1 VYKKY
6 RVEKIMLSP
15 RHQLVICLGIN
26 CTIGYGTL
34 LYSFSLLSLEI
45 EESFGWPTAFIYGVY
60 SLGILLGGIA
70 APFLGKALD
79 RYGAQYLMAAGSLI
93 MACCLYGLSIVN
105 SKIEF
110 VVYLLLLEV
119 LSILVLYESAFVA
132 IVKAIPTKKYNTQTH
147 THTQTKNSVGSLVTR
162 IKESTRLS
170 ITQITLMAGFASTIF
185 WPLIAYLLSIT
196 HWRDV
201 YVLMALLHLMVCFP
215 LHLYCLSASPKSHLD
230 KVKKNNDKIDS
241 KCLLGSVEERSIK
254 EDLVEEKSLA
264 KSPLAKKLRISGQQW
279 KTELLLALSFGG
291 VAFCVNGLQIHIF
304 SIMKMLTVEHGLAV
318 LAGSLIGPFQVV
330 SRLMDIC
337 LSSRITPIFLG
348 ALSTIC
354 MLCGLFF
361 LVSASVISGYAVLLF
376 AIFFGMGQGLTN
388 IVRGSIPF
396 YLFGDK
402 HYGAITGRINGV
414 RIIMTAIAPLSL
426 SMLMNQTSVEVVLML
441 LSICLSISLWILI
454 CLRNRQRVTES
465 NIEPV
470 RTIK

>member
-1 VYKKY
+1 
-6 RVEKIMLSP
+6 MLSP

-45 EESFGWPTAFIYGVY
+45 EESFGWSTAFIYGVY

-93 MACCLYGLSIVN
+93 MACCLYGLSIFN

-132 IVKAIPTKKYNTQTH
+132 IVKAIPTKKYKTQ
-147 THTQTKNSVGSLVTR
+147 THTQTKNSDGSLVTK

-201 YVLMALLHLMVCFP
+201 YVMMSLLHLMVCFP
-215 LHLYCLSASPKSHLD
+215 LHLYCLRAPPKSHLD

-241 KCLLGSVEERSIK
+241 KRLLDSVEERSIK
-254 EDLVEEKSLA
+254 EDLVEEKSFV
-264 KSPLAKKLRISGQQW
+264 KKLRISGQQW

-330 SRLMDIC
+330 SRLIDIC

-402 HYGAITGRINGV
+402 HYGEITGRINGV

-426 SMLMNQTSVEVVLML
+426 SMLMNHTSVEVVLML

-454 CLRNRQRVTES
+454 CLRNRQRVTEC

>member
-1 VYKKY
+1 
-6 RVEKIMLSP
+6 MLSP

-60 SLGILLGGIA
+60 SLGILL
-70 APFLGKALD
+70 D

-93 MACCLYGLSIVN
+93 MACCLFGLSIVN

-147 THTQTKNSVGSLVTR
+147 THTQTKNSDGSLVTR

-170 ITQITLMAGFASTIF
+170 ITQITLIAGFASTIF

-201 YVLMALLHLMVCFP
+201 YVMMALLHLMVCFP
-215 LHLYCLSASPKSHLD
+215 LHLYCLRASPKSYLD

-264 KSPLAKKLRISGQQW
+264 KSPFAKKLRISGQQW

-354 MLCGLFF
+354 MLCGLVF
-361 LVSASVISGYAVLLF
+361 LVSASVISGYTVLLF

-396 YLFGDK
+396 HLFGDK

-426 SMLMNQTSVEVVLML
+426 SMLMNHTSVEVVLML

-454 CLRNRQRVTES
+454 CLRNRQRVTEC

>member
-1 VYKKY
+1 
-6 RVEKIMLSP
+6 MLSP

-45 EESFGWPTAFIYGVY
+45 EESLGWPTAFIYGVY

-79 RYGAQYLMAAGSLI
+79 RYGAQYLMAVGSLI

-132 IVKAIPTKKYNTQTH
+132 IVKAIPTKKYNTQTY
-147 THTQTKNSVGSLVTR
+147 THTQTKNSDGSLVTK

-201 YVLMALLHLMVCFP
+201 YVMMALLHLMVCFP
-215 LHLYCLSASPKSHLD
+215 LHLYCLRAPPKSHLD

-241 KCLLGSVEERSIK
+241 KCLLDSVEERSIK
-254 EDLVEEKSLA
+254 EDFVEEKSV
-264 KSPLAKKLRISGQQW
+264 AKKLRISGQQW

-330 SRLMDIC
+330 SRLIDIC

-361 LVSASVISGYAVLLF
+361 LVSASMISGYAVLLF

-426 SMLMNQTSVEVVLML
+426 SMLMNHTSVEVVLML

-454 CLRNRQRVTES
+454 CLRNRQRLTEC

>member
-1 VYKKY
+1 
-6 RVEKIMLSP
+6 MLSP

-45 EESFGWPTAFIYGVY
+45 EKTFEWSTAFIYGVY

-79 RYGAQYLMAAGSLI
+79 RYGAQYPMAAGSLI
-93 MACCLYGLSIVN
+93 MACCLYGLSITS

-132 IVKAIPTKKYNTQTH
+132 IVKAIPTKKYNTQDH
-147 THTQTKNSVGSLVTR
+147 NQTKNTDGSLATK

-201 YVLMALLHLMVCFP
+201 YVMMALLHLIVCFP
-215 LHLYCLSASPKSHLD
+215 LHLYCLRTSSSSYLD
-230 KVKKNNDKIDS
+230 NAEEGRYKKDNHK
-241 KCLLGSVEERSIK
+241 
-254 EDLVEEKSLA
+254 VEEKTLA
-264 KSPLAKKLRISGQQW
+264 KNPFAKKLKISGQQW

-304 SIMKMLTVEHGLAV
+304 SIMEMLTVEHGLAV

-330 SRLMDIC
+330 SRLMDVF
-337 LSSRITPIFLG
+337 LSRRVTPIFLG
-348 ALSTIC
+348 ALSIIC
-354 MLCGLFF
+354 MLCGLLF
-361 LVSASVISGYAVLLF
+361 LLSASVISGYTVLLF

-388 IVRGSIPF
+388 IVRGAIPF
-396 YLFGDK
+396 YLFGDQ

-426 SMLMNQTSVEVVLML
+426 SMLMHHTSVEAVLML

-454 CLRNRQRVTES
+454 CLRNQHRVTEC
-465 NIEPV
+465 NIKPV
-470 RTIK
+470 RTKE

>member
-1 VYKKY
+1 
-6 RVEKIMLSP
+6 MLSP

-45 EESFGWPTAFIYGVY
+45 EESFGWPTTFIYGIY

-79 RYGAQYLMAAGSLI
+79 RYGAQCLMAVGSLI
-93 MACCLYGLSIVN
+93 MAYCLYGLSIVN

-132 IVKAIPTKKYNTQTH
+132 IVKAIPTKKYNTQTQTQAH
-147 THTQTKNSVGSLVTR
+147 TQTHTQKKNSDGSLVAR

-185 WPLIAYLLSIT
+185 WPLIAYLLSIA

-201 YVLMALLHLMVCFP
+201 YVMMALLHLMVCFP
-215 LHLYCLSASPKSHLD
+215 LHLYCLRTSPKYHLD
-230 KVKKNNDKIDS
+230 NMEDGRYKKDS
-241 KCLLGSVEERSIK
+241 RK
-254 EDLVEEKSLA
+254 VEEKTLA
-264 KSPLAKKLRISGQQW
+264 KNSFAKKLKISGQQW

-304 SIMKMLTVEHGLAV
+304 SIMKMLTIEHGLAV
-318 LAGSLIGPFQVV
+318 LAGSLVGPFQVV
-330 SRLMDIC
+330 SRLMDIF
-337 LSSRITPIFLG
+337 LSRRVTPIFLG

-354 MLCGLFF
+354 MLCGLLF

-426 SMLMNQTSVEVVLML
+426 SMLMNHTSVEVVLML
-441 LSICLSISLWILI
+441 LSICLSISLWILT
-454 CLRNRQRVTES
+454 CLRNRQRVTKC
-465 NIEPV
+465 NIESA
-470 RTIK
+470 RLIK